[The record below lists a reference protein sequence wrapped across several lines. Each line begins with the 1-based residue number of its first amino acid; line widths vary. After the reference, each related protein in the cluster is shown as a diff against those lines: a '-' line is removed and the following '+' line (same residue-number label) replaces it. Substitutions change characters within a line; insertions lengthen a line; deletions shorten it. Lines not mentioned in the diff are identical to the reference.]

1 MTRAKEIPA
10 MKHSMIRGVAAVGAV
25 LAMTVAMAACTPAAD
40 DDNGK
45 LVAFGPQGDNGSL
58 KDNLFT
64 QEVEKKFDI
73 DFDWQTTTYDGSVA
87 GEKRQVSL
95 ASGDYPDAYFLVP
108 WVDAFSRSEILKYG
122 QQGVLVPLD
131 DLIDEYAPNLKERFE
146 EKPDWKQSVTAPDG
160 HIYAIT
166 QWSECFHCS
175 FPSKLWM
182 NTTWLDKL
190 GLKAPTTTE
199 ELRNVLRAFKDDDP
213 NGNGQADEV
222 PLSASASEPIMNFF
236 MNAFTYAP
244 VGGPT
249 SPPPMVM
256 DGGKVT
262 LAATSDAW
270 REGLRYLES
279 LASEGLLDKASF
291 TQNGDALKA
300 LGDNAGAE
308 ILGSAAVLHPYEFVT
323 ADSPDGRDTHYDAI
337 APVAGPDGTQ
347 LATWKSPVNP
357 LGMFALT
364 NKSTED
370 ERVKA
375 IKLIDYIVT
384 DDGTK
389 RAAMGP
395 EGEAW
400 VPAEPGDVAL
410 DPELDPTFRPLT
422 YDETSNA
429 AWRSMGQ
436 YWDSLEF
443 RNSQV
448 FPEEIYTTDGYER
461 RLLQATQL
469 YEPYQPDESILFP
482 AEKLW
487 PDDETSAELAD
498 LQTNIANYVTQA
510 QAEFVTG
517 QRDIDDDGAW
527 QSYLSDL
534 DGLGLTQYL
543 QMEQDL
549 YDALK

>member
-1 MTRAKEIPA
+1 
-10 MKHSMIRGVAAVGAV
+10 MKHSTIRAVAAGTAV
-25 LAMTVAMAACTPAAD
+25 LTTALALAACTAPEE
-40 DDNGK
+40 DNGQ
-45 LVAFGPQGDNGSL
+45 LVAFGPQGDNGTL
-58 KDNLFT
+58 KENLFT

-122 QQGVLVPLD
+122 QQGVLLPLE

-146 EKPDWKQSVTAPDG
+146 EKSDWKESVTAPDG

-175 FPSKLWM
+175 FPSKLWV
-182 NTTWLDKL
+182 NSTWLDNL
-190 GLKAPTTTE
+190 GLEEPTTTD
-199 ELRNVLRAFKDDDP
+199 ELRDVLRAFKNDDP
-213 NGNGQADEV
+213 NGNGVADEV
-222 PLSASASEPIMNFF
+222 PLSASASEPVINYF

-244 VGGPT
+244 YT
-249 SPPPMVM
+249 SPSTPPGLVM
-256 DGGKVT
+256 DGDEVT
-262 LAATSDAW
+262 LAASSDGW
-270 REGLRYLES
+270 REGLKYLSS
-279 LASEGLLDKASF
+279 LAEEGLLDSAAF

-300 LGDNAGAE
+300 LGDNADAE
-308 ILGSAAVLHPYEFVT
+308 ILGAAAVLHPYEFVS
-323 ADSPDGRDTHYDAI
+323 APAPDGRDTHYDAI
-337 APVAGPDGTQ
+337 APVVGPDGTQ
-347 LATWKSPVNP
+347 LATWRSPVNP

-364 NKSTED
+364 NKSTEE
-370 ERVKA
+370 ERIKA

-400 VPAEPGDVAL
+400 VPAEDGDVAL

-429 AWRSMGQ
+429 AWRSLGQ

-448 FPEEIYTTDGYER
+448 FPEDIYTTDGYER

-469 YEPYQPDESILFP
+469 SEPFRPDESILFP
-482 AEKLW
+482 IEKLW
-487 PDDETSAELAD
+487 PDLETAAELAE

-517 QRDIDDDGAW
+517 QRDVDDDAAW
-527 QSYLSDL
+527 DAYIADL
-534 DGLGLTQYL
+534 EGLGLPQYL
-543 QMEQDL
+543 EMMQKL
-549 YDALK
+549 YDAL